1 MAGEVIVGFYENVKK
16 YFILP
21 SHLQVQPASQSP
33 MARVTPCLL
42 PIKLKGKNE
51 GLVSSLKMPYCEKM
65 VDEMSCCKMVDEMLL
80 GLLSDAEE
88 LCFPEFE
95 ILDDVE
101 NCDLMVLEKCTEVC
115 GYMELIDL
123 NGKFHSSKTKVK
135 ADEIEKGH

>member
-1 MAGEVIVGFYENVKK
+1 MAGEVIVRFYEENERK
-16 YFILP
+16 YFILS
-21 SHLQVQPASQSP
+21 SHLRVQLASQYP
-33 MARVTPCLL
+33 MAGVTPCLL
-42 PIKLKGKNE
+42 PIKLKGKNG

-65 VDEMSCCKMVDEMLL
+65 VDEMPCCKMVDEMLL

-95 ILDDVE
+95 ILDDFE

-123 NGKFHSSKTKVK
+123 NGKFHSLKP
-135 ADEIEKGH
+135 E